1 MIEPVAELIVCN
13 RVGVMLLFVVEKG
26 ILRNVLGHPISNER
40 VSFLVLHKSGFELI
54 DVVVG
59 FTIFRKIT
67 QILLGSTMDFMVKVM
82 IVENWL
88 GRSILKGKDA

>member
-40 VSFLVLHKSGFELI
+40 FSFLVLHKSGFEFI

-67 QILLGSTMDFMVKVM
+67 QV
-82 IVENWL
+82 
-88 GRSILKGKDA
+88 

>member
-13 RVGVMLLFVVEKG
+13 RMGVMLLFVVEKG

-40 VSFLVLHKSGFELI
+40 VSFLVLHKSGFEFI

-67 QILLGSTMDFMVKVM
+67 QV
-82 IVENWL
+82 
-88 GRSILKGKDA
+88 